1 MAKSPA
7 RQRTITNPL
16 ALAVLALLFERPM
29 HPYEMASTL
38 RERQKDASIKL
49 NYGSLYTVVDQLQ
62 RAAFIV
68 PQETSRDGRR
78 PERTTYAITDTGLA
92 RMREWMRDLVRRPA
106 KEYPQFE
113 AAISLLGVLPPGEAV
128 DLLDE
133 RAARLE
139 EAIGAMRR
147 LLGEAATQGLP
158 RLFMM
163 ENEYELAMFE
173 AELAWV
179 RGFAREIRGGDMPGL
194 DMWRGFHDGSVRVEF
209 SPEGGLRVIRS
220 GGGERREEGP

>member
-1 MAKSPA
+1 MANAAPKRRP
-7 RQRTITNPL
+7 ITNPL
-16 ALAVLALLFERPM
+16 ALAVLALLFERSM
-29 HPYEMASTL
+29 HPYEMATTL

-62 RAAFIV
+62 RNAFIT

-78 PERTTYAITDTGLA
+78 PERTTYAITDAGIA
-92 RMREWMRDLVRRPA
+92 RMRDWMRDLVRKPA

-113 AAISLLGVLPPGEAV
+113 AAISLLGVLPPDEAV

-139 EAIGAMRR
+139 EAIGGLRR
-147 LLGEAATQGLP
+147 LLAKHAAQGLP

-163 ENEYELAMFE
+163 ESEYELAMFE
-173 AELAWV
+173 AELSWV
-179 RGFAREIRGGDMPGL
+179 RGFAREIRGGEMPGL
-194 DMWRGFHDGSVRVEF
+194 DMWSGFHDSSVRVDF
-209 SPEGGLRVIRS
+209 SPERGVRVLPANE
-220 GGGERREEGP
+220 GEEAP

>member
-1 MAKSPA
+1 MAKTPL
-7 RQRTITNPL
+7 RQRPITNPL
-16 ALAVLALLFERPM
+16 ALAVLALLFERSM

-62 RAAFIV
+62 RAGFIV
-68 PQETSRDGRR
+68 PQETVRDGRR
-78 PERTTYAITDTGLA
+78 PERTIYAITDAGLD
-92 RMREWMRDLVRRPA
+92 RMREWMRDLVRKPA

-113 AAISLLGVLPPGEAV
+113 AAITLLGVLPPDEAV

-139 EAIGAMRR
+139 ESIGGMRR
-147 LLGEAATQGLP
+147 MLAEVAAQGLP

-163 ENEYELAMFE
+163 ENEYELAMLE
-173 AELAWV
+173 AELGWV
-179 RGFAREIRGGDMPGL
+179 RGFAREIRGGELPGL
-194 DMWRGFHDGSVRVEF
+194 DMWRAFHDEGVRVEF
-209 SPEGGLRVIRS
+209 SPEWELRITPI
-220 GGGERREEGP
+220 GEGTDGKEAP

>member
-1 MAKSPA
+1 MPNATSK
-7 RQRTITNPL
+7 RRTITNPL
-16 ALAVLALLFERPM
+16 ALAVLALLFERSM

-62 RAAFIV
+62 RAELIT
-68 PQETSRDGRR
+68 PQETTRDGRR
-78 PERTTYAITDTGLA
+78 PERTTYAITDAGIA
-92 RMREWMRDLVRRPA
+92 RMRDWMRDLVRKPA

-113 AAISLLGVLPPGEAV
+113 AALSLLGVLPPGEAV

-139 EAIGAMRR
+139 EAIGGMRR
-147 LLGEAATQGLP
+147 LLAEHAAQGLP

-173 AELAWV
+173 AELSWV
-179 RGFAREIRGGDMPGL
+179 RGFAREIRGGEMPGL
-194 DMWRGFHDGSVRVEF
+194 DMWRGFHDDSVRVEF
-209 SPEGGLRVIRS
+209 SPERGLRIFPVDEAT
-220 GGGERREEGP
+220 GEEEP